1 MANILLVDDSK
12 FIQVLVKDVLLKK
25 LNVEIS
31 SSYTLEETNKLLKKE
46 NFDVA
51 IVDINLPDAPNGE
64 AIDLTIKHGI
74 PVIVLTAGM
83 NKTSKKIITK
93 KDIVE
98 YITKSD
104 PETIKYVATVV
115 ERVLKNKQTYVMIV
129 DDSKSSRV
137 LMRTHLEKL
146 NINVVEASNG
156 QEALDK
162 IEECKKTLSL
172 IITDNEM
179 QIMNGL
185 ELTTKLR
192 EKYSKD
198 QLGIIAVSGASKSLA
213 TKFLRH
219 GANDF
224 IHKPFTFEE
233 FSSRINLN
241 LELIDLFKKI
251 KDSANKDFL
260 TGLYN
265 RRYFFEKSP
274 AILAKAKKN
283 NDKLAVAMLDVDHF
297 KKIND
302 KYGHNVGDIA
312 LKEMVYVL
320 QKVLTTSSIVARFGG
335 EEFCILL
342 EDIELKKLQN
352 LMENLRLEFEKNTIK
367 VKGVKFSY
375 TVSIGVY
382 YGLLDYVE
390 DMIKIA
396 DECLYEAKNSGRNKV
411 IIKQ

>member
-31 SSYTLEETNKLLKKE
+31 SSYTLKETQKLLKKGH
-46 NFDVA
+46 FDVA

-64 AIDLTIKHGI
+64 AIDLTIEYGI

-104 PETIKYVATVV
+104 PETIKYVAMVV
-115 ERVLKNKQTYVMIV
+115 ERVLKNKQTHVMIV
-129 DDSKSSRV
+129 DDSKSSRM
-137 LMRTHLEKL
+137 LMRAHLEKL

-162 IEECKKTLSL
+162 IEKCKRTLSL

-179 QIMNGL
+179 EVMNGL

-274 AILAKAKKN
+274 AKLTKAKRN
-283 NDKLAVAMLDVDHF
+283 NENLAVAMLDVDHF

-302 KYGHNVGDIA
+302 KYGHDVGDIA
-312 LKEMVYVL
+312 LKEMVFVL

-335 EEFCILL
+335 EEFCVLL
-342 EDIELKKLQN
+342 EGIELQELQN
-352 LMENLRLEFEKNTIK
+352 LMEKLRLEFEKNIIK
-367 VKGVKFSY
+367 VNGVEFSY

-396 DECLYEAKNSGRNKV
+396 DECLYEAKNSGRNRV

>member
-1 MANILLVDDSK
+1 MTNVLLVDDSK
-12 FIQVLVKDVLLKK
+12 FIQVLVKDVLLQK

-31 SSYTLEETNKLLKKE
+31 SSYTLQETKKLLKE
-46 NFDVA
+46 NHFDVA
-51 IVDINLPDAPNGE
+51 IVDINLPDAQNGE

-74 PVIVLTAGM
+74 PVVVLTAGM
-83 NKTSKKIITK
+83 NQTSKKIITK

-115 ERVLKNKQTYVMIV
+115 ERVLKNKQTHVMIV
-129 DDSKSSRV
+129 DDSKSSRK
-137 LMRTHLEKL
+137 LMKTYLEKL
-146 NINVVEASNG
+146 NINVVEATNG
-156 QEALDK
+156 QEALEK
-162 IEECKKTLSL
+162 IEQCKNNLSL
-172 IITDNEM
+172 IITDNDM
-179 QIMNGL
+179 DIMNGM

-198 QLGIIAVSGASKSLA
+198 QLGIIAVSASGRSLA

-224 IHKPFTFEE
+224 VHKPFTFEE
-233 FSSRINLN
+233 FSSRVNLN

-251 KDSANKDFL
+251 KDNANKDFL

-265 RRYFFEKSP
+265 RRYFFENSP
-274 AILAKAKKN
+274 SKLSKAKQKHEN
-283 NDKLAVAMLDVDHF
+283 LAVAMLDIDHF

-302 KYGHNVGDIA
+302 EYGHDVGDIA
-312 LKEMVYVL
+312 LKEMVCIL

-335 EEFCILL
+335 EEFCLLL
-342 EDIELKKLQN
+342 EYLELKDLQN
-352 LMENLRLEFEKNTIK
+352 MMETLRLEFEKNIIK
-367 VKGVKFSY
+367 VKDIEFSY
-375 TVSIGVY
+375 TVSIGLY
-382 YGLLDYVE
+382 YGLLDSIE
-390 DMIKIA
+390 DMIQIA
-396 DECLYEAKNSGRNKV
+396 DQCLYEAKNSGRNKV

>member
-31 SSYTLEETNKLLKKE
+31 SSYTLKETKKLLKKMH
-46 NFDVA
+46 FDVA

-64 AIDLTIKHGI
+64 AIDLTIEYDI

-104 PETIKYVATVV
+104 PETIKYVSMVV
-115 ERVLKNKQTYVMIV
+115 ERVLKNKQTYVMVV
-129 DDSKSSRV
+129 DDSKTSRM
-137 LMRTHLEKL
+137 LMRAHLEKL

-162 IEECKKTLSL
+162 IEKCKRSLSL

-179 QIMNGL
+179 EIMNGL

-241 LELIDLFKKI
+241 LELLDLFKKI
-251 KDSANKDFL
+251 KESANKDFL

-265 RRYFFEKSP
+265 RRYFFENSP
-274 AILAKAKKN
+274 AKLAKAKR
-283 NDKLAVAMLDVDHF
+283 NDENLAIAMLDIDHF

-302 KYGHNVGDIA
+302 RYGHDVGDMA
-312 LKEMVYVL
+312 LKEMVFIL

-335 EEFCILL
+335 EEFCVLL
-342 EDIELKKLQN
+342 EDIELKELQN
-352 LMENLRLEFEKNTIK
+352 LMENLRFEFEKNIIK
-367 VKGVKFSY
+367 VKDVEFSY

-382 YGLLDYVE
+382 YGLLDSIE

-396 DECLYEAKNSGRNKV
+396 DECLYEVKTV
-411 IIKQ
+411 EETELL